1 MAVAELEKQGT
12 QAEPTSLQLIC
23 HYPGIDGCGL
33 DARSSRCGNGEKEP
47 ILKSAVSDSIAKAG
61 SENIPKDFENPLDS
75 GCLSAEYLDPV
86 SLKHTDMPRETENQ
100 HAKVTT
106 GVLHLG
112 ACTVVGLSCE
122 FLGRL
127 SSCCL
132 QFPRL
137 AELQGGLTCFST
149 VTFSGST
156 KKCCKG
162 YKFFLGQCIPED
174 YDVCAEAPCE
184 QQCTDNF
191 GRVLCTCYPG
201 YRYDRDRHQKR
212 EKPYCLDIDECATS
226 NGTLCAHLCINTL
239 GSYRCE
245 CREGYIQE
253 DDGKTCTKGDKYPN
267 DTGHEEKSENAVTAG
282 TCCATCKEFRQMK
295 QTVLQLK
302 QKIALLPNNAADLGK
317 YITGDKV
324 LASNAYLP
332 GPPGL
337 PGGQGPPGSPGPKGS
352 PGFPGMPGPPGQP
365 GPRGS
370 MGPMGPS
377 PDVSHVKQGRRG
389 PVGPPGAPGRD
400 GSKGERGAPGPKGSP
415 GPPGSFDFLL
425 LMLADIRN
433 DITELQEK
441 VFGHRTHSS
450 AEEFPLP
457 QEFSSYPE
465 TMDLGSGDDH
475 PRRTEAGDFGAP
487 TDVYP

>member
-1 MAVAELEKQGT
+1 MG
-12 QAEPTSLQLIC
+12 
-23 HYPGIDGCGL
+23 
-33 DARSSRCGNGEKEP
+33 
-47 ILKSAVSDSIAKAG
+47 
-61 SENIPKDFENPLDS
+61 
-75 GCLSAEYLDPV
+75 
-86 SLKHTDMPRETENQ
+86 
-100 HAKVTT
+100 
-106 GVLHLG
+106 
-112 ACTVVGLSCE
+112 
-122 FLGRL
+122 
-127 SSCCL
+127 
-132 QFPRL
+132 PRL
-137 AELQGGLTCFST
+137 GHTT
-149 VTFSGST
+149 VRLGWR
-156 KKCCKG
+156 KCCKG
-162 YKFFLGQCIPED
+162 YKFVLGQCIPED

-201 YRYDRDRHQKR
+201 YRYDRERHRRR

-226 NGTLCAHLCINTL
+226 NETLCAHICINTL

-253 DDGKTCTKGDKYPN
+253 DDGRTCTKGDKYPN
-267 DTGHEEKSENAVTAG
+267 DTGHDEKVENAVRAG
-282 TCCATCKEFRQMK
+282 TCCATCKEFHQMK

-302 QKIALLPNNAADLGK
+302 QKIALLPNSAVDLGK

-324 LASNAYLP
+324 LASNAYIP

-352 PGFPGMPGPPGQP
+352 PGFPGIPGPPGQP

-377 PDVSHVKQGRRG
+377 PDLSHIKQGRRG

-400 GSKGERGAPGPKGSP
+400 GSKGERGAPGPRGSPVSSTTCPASPVQCAQGCSSDEP

-441 VFGHRTHSS
+441 VFGHRTDSS

-457 QEFSSYPE
+457 QEFSSSPE
-465 TMDLGSGDDH
+465 TMDFGSGDDN
-475 PRRTEAGDFGAP
+475 PKRTETRDLGTHRDF
-487 TDVYP
+487 YP

>member
-1 MAVAELEKQGT
+1 MVPPPPL
-12 QAEPTSLQLIC
+12 
-23 HYPGIDGCGL
+23 
-33 DARSSRCGNGEKEP
+33 SRGG
-47 ILKSAVSDSIAKAG
+47 AA
-61 SENIPKDFENPLDS
+61 S
-75 GCLSAEYLDPV
+75 G
-86 SLKHTDMPRETENQ
+86 K
-100 HAKVTT
+100 
-106 GVLHLG
+106 
-112 ACTVVGLSCE
+112 
-122 FLGRL
+122 LGRSL
-127 SSCCL
+127 GPLLLLLALGHAWSFREEHEDRDREVCSESKITTTKYPCL
-132 QFPRL
+132 KPSG
-137 AELQGGLTCFST
+137 ELTTCFR
-149 VTFSGST
+149 

-162 YKFFLGQCIPED
+162 YKFVLGQCIPED
-174 YDVCAEAPCE
+174 YDVCAGAPCE

-201 YRYDRDRHQKR
+201 YRYDRERHRRR

-226 NGTLCAHLCINTL
+226 NETLCAHLCINTA

-253 DDGKTCTKGDKYPN
+253 DDGRTCTKGDKYPS
-267 DTGHEEKSENAVTAG
+267 DTGLEEKAEGAVRTG
-282 TCCATCKEFRQMK
+282 TCCATCKEFHQMK

-302 QKIALLPNNAADLGK
+302 QKIALLPNSATDLGK
-317 YITGDKV
+317 YNPRDKV
-324 LASNAYLP
+324 LASNTYLP

-377 PDVSHVKQGRRG
+377 PDLSHIKQGRRG
-389 PVGPPGAPGRD
+389 PVGPPGSPGKD
-400 GSKGERGAPGPKGSP
+400 GSKGERGAPGPRGSP

-433 DITELQEK
+433 DIAELQEK
-441 VFGHRTHSS
+441 VFGHRTHSPT
-450 AEEFPLP
+450 EEFPLP

-465 TMDLGSGDDH
+465 AMDFGSGDDY
-475 PRRTEAGDFGAP
+475 PKRTETRDLGAP
-487 TDVYP
+487 RDFYP

>member
-1 MAVAELEKQGT
+1 MVPPPPPSRRGAARAQLGRSLGPLLLLLALGHTWSYRE
-12 QAEPTSLQLIC
+12 EPQDGDREIC
-23 HYPGIDGCGL
+23 
-33 DARSSRCGNGEKEP
+33 
-47 ILKSAVSDSIAKAG
+47 
-61 SENIPKDFENPLDS
+61 SENKIATTKYPCLKPS
-75 GCLSAEYLDPV
+75 G
-86 SLKHTDMPRETENQ
+86 
-100 HAKVTT
+100 
-106 GVLHLG
+106 
-112 ACTVVGLSCE
+112 
-122 FLGRL
+122 
-127 SSCCL
+127 
-132 QFPRL
+132 
-137 AELQGGLTCFST
+137 ELTTCFR
-149 VTFSGST
+149 

-162 YKFFLGQCIPED
+162 YKFVLGQCIPED

-201 YRYDRDRHQKR
+201 YRYDRERHRKR

-226 NGTLCAHLCINTL
+226 NETLCAHICINTL

-253 DDGKTCTKGDKYPN
+253 DDGRTCTKGDKYPN
-267 DTGHEEKSENAVTAG
+267 DTGPEEKGKNAVQDG
-282 TCCATCKEFRQMK
+282 TCCASCKEFHQMK

-302 QKIALLPNNAADLGK
+302 QKIALLPNNAANLGK

-377 PDVSHVKQGRRG
+377 PDLSHIKQGRRG
-389 PVGPPGAPGRD
+389 PVGPPGAPGRH
-400 GSKGERGAPGPKGSP
+400 GSKGERGAPGPRGPPGS
-415 GPPGSFDFLL
+415 PGSFDFLL
-425 LMLADIRN
+425 LLLADIRN
-433 DITELQEK
+433 DIAELQEK
-441 VFGHRTHSS
+441 VFGYRTHSS
-450 AEEFPLP
+450 AEEYPLP
-457 QEFSSYPE
+457 QELSSYPE
-465 TMDLGSGDDH
+465 TMDFGSGDSH
-475 PRRTEAGDFGAP
+475 PKRGETRALGTPRDFHP
-487 TDVYP
+487 